1 MNFVYGSAIY
11 KRLKL
16 DPYITLDT
24 KIDTKWIKDLSIM
37 PKTIKLPEENVG
49 ESFMTLELTVISWI

>member
-1 MNFVYGSAIY
+1 MDFVYGSAIY

-16 DPYITLDT
+16 DPYIILDT

>member
-1 MNFVYGSAIY
+1 MDFVYGSAIY

-24 KIDTKWIKDLSIM
+24 KIDTKWIKDLSII

>member
-1 MNFVYGSAIY
+1 MDFVYGSAIY

>member
-1 MNFVYGSAIY
+1 MDFVYGSAIY

-16 DPYITLDT
+16 DPYITPDT

>member
-1 MNFVYGSAIY
+1 MDFIYGSAIY